1 MKHTQ
6 VQMKGETVIELQG
19 VKKVYPDQILAIDD
33 ISFKLERGKTLAL
46 VGPSGCGKSTTLK
59 MINRL
64 VEPTAGRILVEG
76 RDVGKE
82 DPVKLRRSIG
92 YVIQEVGLFPHLTVE
107 GNISL
112 LPKLEGWS
120 KVEIHNRVRYLLEKV
135 RLKPD
140 IFARRF
146 PKELSGG
153 QSQRVGVARAL
164 ALNPSILLMD
174 EPFGALDPI
183 IRAELQEEFLAI
195 LQEFEKTIIFVTHDL
210 NEALKMGDVIAIMNE
225 GKIVQ
230 LDTPKNLLKHPI
242 DTFVSDFIG
251 SDKVVK
257 LLKISTV
264 AEVLGSKR
272 SAINHTDLEK
282 LDTSVV
288 VTEETNG
295 LVALEIMLQ
304 NKCTYLP
311 VVSDTRERV
320 SGLLTFDSIME
331 YVHR

>member
-1 MKHTQ
+1 
-6 VQMKGETVIELQG
+6 MKGETVIELQG

-120 KVEIHNRVRYLLEKV
+120 KVEIRNRVRYLLEKV

-272 SAINHTDLEK
+272 SAINTDLEK
-282 LDTSVV
+282 LDTSIV

>member
-120 KVEIHNRVRYLLEKV
+120 KVEIRNRVRYLLEKV

-242 DTFVSDFIG
+242 DTFVSD
-251 SDKVVK
+251 
-257 LLKISTV
+257 
-264 AEVLGSKR
+264 
-272 SAINHTDLEK
+272 
-282 LDTSVV
+282 
-288 VTEETNG
+288 
-295 LVALEIMLQ
+295 
-304 NKCTYLP
+304 
-311 VVSDTRERV
+311 
-320 SGLLTFDSIME
+320 
-331 YVHR
+331 